1 MQRGGPLVY
10 NVLFSRSF
18 FIHSIISQGL
28 RVRTATWRLATNFDI
43 WALGRPVL
51 PLNILPFRLST
62 AITGAQSS
70 LAARG

>member
-1 MQRGGPLVY
+1 MQRAGGPFVTTFY
-10 NVLFSRSF
+10 SHV
-18 FIHSIISQGL
+18 HSQHNFTGL
-28 RVRTATWRLATNFDI
+28 ASPHRDMATNFDI

>member
-1 MQRGGPLVY
+1 MQRAGSLGLQ
-10 NVLFSRSF
+10 RSF
-18 FIHSIISQGL
+18 LTFIFHSQHNFTGL
-28 RVRTATWRLATNFDI
+28 ASPHRDMATNFDI